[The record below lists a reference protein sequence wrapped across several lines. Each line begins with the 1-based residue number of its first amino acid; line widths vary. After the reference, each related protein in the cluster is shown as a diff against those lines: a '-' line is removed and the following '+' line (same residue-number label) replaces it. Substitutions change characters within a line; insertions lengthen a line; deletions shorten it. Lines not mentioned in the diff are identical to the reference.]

1 MSDQEKIVPF
11 TGVGCVGGSRMS
23 DQEMLQ
29 QLKPELDQLLEM
41 YNRTQDPT
49 YLHKANA
56 GRMKY
61 AALDVKINGGKK

>member
-1 MSDQEKIVPF
+1 M
-11 TGVGCVGGSRMS
+11 TN
-23 DQEMLQ
+23 QEMLQ
-29 QLKPELDQLLEM
+29 QLKSELERLLEM

-61 AALDVKINGGKK
+61 AALDVKINKSKK

>member
-1 MSDQEKIVPF
+1 
-11 TGVGCVGGSRMS
+11 
-23 DQEMLQ
+23 MLQ
-29 QLKPELDQLLEM
+29 ALKSELDRLLEM

-61 AALDVKINGGKK
+61 AELDVKINGGKK

>member
-1 MSDQEKIVPF
+1 
-11 TGVGCVGGSRMS
+11 MS

-29 QLKPELDQLLEM
+29 QLKSELDRLLEL
-41 YNRTQDPT
+41 YNKTQDPT

-56 GRMKY
+56 GRVKY

>member
-1 MSDQEKIVPF
+1 
-11 TGVGCVGGSRMS
+11 MS

-29 QLKPELDQLLEM
+29 QMKSELDRLLEW
-41 YNRTQDPT
+41 YNKTQDPT

-56 GRMKY
+56 WRMKY

>member
-1 MSDQEKIVPF
+1 
-11 TGVGCVGGSRMS
+11 MS

-29 QLKPELDQLLEM
+29 QLKSELDRLLEM

-56 GRMKY
+56 CRMKY

>member
-1 MSDQEKIVPF
+1 
-11 TGVGCVGGSRMS
+11 MS
-23 DQEMLQ
+23 DQEMLRQ
-29 QLKPELDQLLEM
+29 MKSELDRLLEL

-56 GRMKY
+56 ERMRY